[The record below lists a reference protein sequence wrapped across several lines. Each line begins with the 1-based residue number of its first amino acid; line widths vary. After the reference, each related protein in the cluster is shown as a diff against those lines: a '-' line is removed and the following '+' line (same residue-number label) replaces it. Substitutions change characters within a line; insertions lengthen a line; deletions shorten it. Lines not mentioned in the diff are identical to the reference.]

1 MPEPKSSGE
10 TAGLLPGEVDPGGR
24 LQDIADAALRR
35 RVAQHRGARGAK
47 RKAASAKA
55 LAVSDASTG
64 QSATAGAQSR
74 MVALDEARGADIAAL
89 QAIIDGG
96 KGTLNADR
104 IRALDAKQRMLS
116 AAAVEQSAD
125 AHSDL
130 VALRDALLPL
140 PEAQRVDALT
150 SVLRV
155 EGLEE
160 ATEARSA

>member
-1 MPEPKSSGE
+1 MPEPE
-10 TAGLLPGEVDPGGR
+10 THAAGLLPGESDPGGR

-47 RKAASAKA
+47 GRAAQAKA
-55 LAVSDASTG
+55 QAERGSSTG
-64 QSATAGAQSR
+64 QSATGGAQSR
-74 MVALDEARGADIAAL
+74 MVALDEARGADVAAL
-89 QAIIDGG
+89 QAIIDGPAS
-96 KGTLNADR
+96 LNADR

-116 AAAVEQSAD
+116 AAAIEQASD
-125 AHSDL
+125 VHSDL

-155 EGLEE
+155 KDEE
-160 ATEARSA
+160 AGEAQSA